1 MKKHIAIVTGASG
14 GIGTE
19 FVKELLK
26 EELDEIWVIARNVKK
41 LNDLKDQFGEKIVP
55 ISKDL
60 SSRKEVLSI
69 GDRIKEVNPVI
80 LYLINNAGLGKMGS
94 SYQDF
99 TLEESDKTIELNCN
113 TVVSMCTMCIPY
125 MQKGSCILNISSQ
138 ASFQPVPYLNLYA
151 ATKVF
156 ERSYSRALHME
167 LEKTGI
173 TVTAVCPGWID
184 TDMLLEECN
193 HHKIKFPGLVSP
205 DIVAQK
211 AMKDTKKG
219 RDMSVC
225 TFYVKYMHFLSKIF
239 PQKIVMRKWVRSI
252 KKYI

>member
-1 MKKHIAIVTGASG
+1 MKKQIAIVSGASS
-14 GIGTE
+14 GIGKE

-26 EELDEIWVIARNVKK
+26 EELDEIWAIARNQNK
-41 LNDLKDQFGEKIVP
+41 LEDLRNQFGERIVS

-60 SSRKEVLSI
+60 SVRREVLSI
-69 GDRIKEVNPVI
+69 GEMITKENPVI

-99 TLEESDKTIELNCN
+99 TIEESDKTIELNCN

-125 MQKGSCILNISSQ
+125 MQKGSRILTISSQ

-156 ERSYSRALHME
+156 ERSYSRALNME
-167 LEKTGI
+167 LSKSGI

-184 TDMLLEECN
+184 TDMLLKECN
-193 HHKIKFPGLVSP
+193 HHKIKFPGIVSP
-205 DIVAQK
+205 DIVARK

-239 PQKIVMRKWVRSI
+239 PQKVVMKKWIRSI

>member
-1 MKKHIAIVTGASG
+1 MKKQIAIVTGASG
-14 GIGTE
+14 GIGKE

-26 EELDEIWVIARNVKK
+26 EELDEIWVIARNLNK
-41 LNDLKDQFGEKIVP
+41 LNDLKEQFGEKIVP

-60 SSRKEVLSI
+60 PVRKEVQSI
-69 GDRIKEVNPVI
+69 GERIKEVNPVI

-99 TLEESDKTIELNCN
+99 TIEESDKTIELNCN

-156 ERSYSRALHME
+156 ERSYSRALNME
-167 LEKTGI
+167 LKKLGI

-193 HHKIKFPGLVSP
+193 HQKIKFPGLVNP
-205 DIVAQK
+205 DIVARR

-225 TFYVKYMHFLSKIF
+225 TFYVKYMHFLSKLF
-239 PQKIVMRKWVRSI
+239 PQKAVMKKWVRSI